1 MYEPLVQWQNAL
13 YTCST
18 SDALQIR
25 WYTAEWYLVSTHT
38 TNYTHVYVLL
48 TLRRC
53 CTKSVLNL
61 MRCEG
66 RLPSSTHR
74 GTVAWTTCQVICSS
88 ITQICTPAG
97 EGLICIYEYANF
109 SEVFL
114 WCHFLFT
121 SLDIIRVILYLEPTS
136 VEWPEIL
143 HNGFQSFFHKPTYS
157 AWPNF
162 YGSSAFGR
170 LSYCFQPFSNT
181 QSKCTHSGVL
191 LLGEICLY
199 LACYVSTYY
208 RMVSYPSLPHMND
221 DLWDKSVAFSVCNQQ
236 QYCHKLL

>member
-1 MYEPLVQWQNAL
+1 
-13 YTCST
+13 
-18 SDALQIR
+18 
-25 WYTAEWYLVSTHT
+25 
-38 TNYTHVYVLL
+38 
-48 TLRRC
+48 
-53 CTKSVLNL
+53 

-88 ITQICTPAG
+88 ITQICTPTR
-97 EGLICIYEYANF
+97 EGLYEYANF
-109 SEVFL
+109 SEYFSDVTSCLHHLTLLGWFCTLNPHQWNGPKSCTMVF
-114 WCHFLFT
+114 
-121 SLDIIRVILYLEPTS
+121 RVSFMYS
-136 VEWPEIL
+136 V
-143 HNGFQSFFHKPTYS
+143 
-157 AWPNF
+157 WPNF

>member
-1 MYEPLVQWQNAL
+1 MHLK
-13 YTCST
+13 
-18 SDALQIR
+18 
-25 WYTAEWYLVSTHT
+25 
-38 TNYTHVYVLL
+38 YVGMRRNNIWFLPIHMFTLLL
-48 TLRRC
+48 TLHRC
-53 CTKSVLNL
+53 CTKSVLNP

-109 SEVFL
+109 SEYFSDV
-114 WCHFLFT
+114 T
-121 SLDIIRVILYLEPTS
+121 SCLHHLTLLHGVILYLEPTS

-143 HNGFQSFFHKPTYS
+143 HNGFQSFLHAPTYS
-157 AWPNF
+157 VWPEF

-181 QSKCTHSGVL
+181 QNAHTLECR
-191 LLGEICLY
+191 C
-199 LACYVSTYY
+199 
-208 RMVSYPSLPHMND
+208 
-221 DLWDKSVAFSVCNQQ
+221 
-236 QYCHKLL
+236 